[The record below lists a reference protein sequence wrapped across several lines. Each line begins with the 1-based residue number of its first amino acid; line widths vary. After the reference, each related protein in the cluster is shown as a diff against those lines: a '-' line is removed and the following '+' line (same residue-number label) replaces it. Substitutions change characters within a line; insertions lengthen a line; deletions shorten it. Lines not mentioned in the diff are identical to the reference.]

1 MKIPWK
7 NGVPK
12 LAIKIE
18 LWCTILSNFED
29 VTSSDTVDTFKFI
42 IYGYKIDVLLNIAF
56 WSVDL
61 FLYNEYAHI

>member
-56 WSVDL
+56 
-61 FLYNEYAHI
+61 